1 MSRLVIWCSWLDKVP
16 NSHHPLR
23 SLISRAKAGIE
34 IVRVEDEIGLVLDL
48 RGPVSR
54 AVAKPP
60 TSYTPGLIA
69 LFRYEYELGESTRE
83 IGTNYDL
90 ARTAVVKHLRESG
103 VRIRRQGLTPEQ
115 AASAREM
122 YQSGMTLAEIGEGFE
137 VAQGTIGRCLR
148 SQGISLRP
156 PLNKAIPLV

>member
-1 MSRLVIWCSWLDKVP
+1 
-16 NSHHPLR
+16 
-23 SLISRAKAGIE
+23 LISRAKAGIE
-34 IVRVEDEIGLVLDL
+34 IVRAEHEIGQIPDL

-54 AVAKPP
+54 AVEKPP
-60 TSYTPGLIA
+60 TSYTPELVA
-69 LFRYEYELGESTRE
+69 LLRNEYEMGKSTRE
-83 IGTNYDL
+83 IGRNYDL
-90 ARTAVVKHLRESG
+90 DRTTVVKHLRESG
-103 VRIRRQGLTPEQ
+103 VKMRRQGLTPEQ